1 MDKRYSKVILANMC
15 MVYKDDMILVQMR
28 KKKDWPGLT
37 FPGGHVENNETLEE
51 SVIREIKEETGLTL
65 KSLHLSGI
73 KEWPWEENTRYL
85 GFLYKS
91 NDFEG
96 EIISSKEGEVFW
108 IKKED
113 IKKYPLSLD
122 FEELFEIINNN

>member
-15 MVYKDDMILVQMR
+15 MVYKDDYVLVQLR

-37 FPGGHVENNETLEE
+37 FPGGHVENDETLEE
-51 SVIREIKEETGLTL
+51 SVIREIKEETGLAL
-65 KSLHLSGI
+65 NSVHFCGI
-73 KEWPWEENTRYL
+73 KERKWESDSRYL

-91 NDFEG
+91 NDFKG
-96 EIISSKEGEVFW
+96 EIHSSKEGEVFW

-113 IKKYPLSLD
+113 IKNYPLSQD
-122 FEELFEIINNN
+122 FEELFDIIDKN

>member
-73 KEWPWEENTRYL
+73 KEWPREENTRYL

-113 IKKYPLSLD
+113 INKYPLSLD